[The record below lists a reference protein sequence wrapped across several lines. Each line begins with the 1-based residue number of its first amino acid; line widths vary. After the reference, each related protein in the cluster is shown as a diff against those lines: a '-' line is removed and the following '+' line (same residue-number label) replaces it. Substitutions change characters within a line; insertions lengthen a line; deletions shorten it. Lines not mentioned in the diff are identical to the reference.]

1 MTPDKIDEPN
11 SGETDSAAPIV
22 RVALPED
29 VLAISKLWLKFMEY
43 NAKFDSSFEV
53 KPKITARFA
62 REIQDR
68 LQDPNYRIAVAELDG
83 ELVGY
88 SFSYI
93 SKKPYFFM
101 LGKFGF
107 FGDLFVLEQYR
118 GRGIGRILVKDT
130 HDYFKRKG
138 VEQIELLVA
147 TKNIETIRFWEHQG
161 YTRLLEWMYRK
172 ET

>member
-1 MTPDKIDEPN
+1 MTPD
-11 SGETDSAAPIV
+11 DSVEQTNIQVESQPAVI

-29 VLAISKLWLKFMEY
+29 VLPISKLWLKFMEY

-68 LQDPNYRIAVAELDG
+68 LKDPNYRIAVAELDE

-88 SFSYI
+88 SFSYV
-93 SKKPYFFM
+93 SKKPYFFK

-107 FGDLFVLEQYR
+107 IGDLFVLDQFR
-118 GRGIGRILVKDT
+118 GRGIGRLLVNDA

-147 TKNIETIRFWEHQG
+147 TLNVDTIKFWERLG

-172 ET
+172 ED